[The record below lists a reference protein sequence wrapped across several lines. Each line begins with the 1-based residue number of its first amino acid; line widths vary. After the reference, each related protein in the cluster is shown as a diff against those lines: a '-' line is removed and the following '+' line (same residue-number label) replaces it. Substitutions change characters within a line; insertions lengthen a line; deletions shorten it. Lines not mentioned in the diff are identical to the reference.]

1 MNVFFEESGDF
12 KVAAIMSESD
22 ANLQVEDARGKRSKI
37 KTADV
42 RLRFDKIALADFIP
56 QATAL
61 AADLDL
67 DFLWEVAGT
76 EEFGFLDLAREYF
89 SANPTPLE
97 SAAMCVRLH
106 GAPMYFYRKGKG
118 RYKAAPEDNLKA
130 AKSGQE
136 KKARE
141 AALMAEWQAELVAG
155 KLPEALRSHIKALLH
170 RPDKNTI
177 EWKAVAAAADAAHK
191 SPLRLLESCGAI
203 PSVEDWLLDGFLS
216 EYFPKGTGFPN
227 IELPTVTAE
236 LPDAGVQAFSI
247 DDAATTEI
255 DDALSVTR
263 LPDGNIRVGIH
274 IAAPTLGVQAASTLE
289 QVVLARL
296 STVYFPGDKITML
309 PDSVVEN
316 FTLAEG
322 RDCPAVSLYVTVTP
336 ELEIVASESR
346 LDRVHIAA
354 NLRHHDLDPVFNEE
368 TVALPDGGPDYRWK
382 DELLFLWRFAISLEI
397 ARGKHDPNRVERP
410 DYSFAIDRDEAGE
423 KRVRI
428 YPRKRGSPMDKLVAE
443 LMILCNSTWGKQLAD
458 ARIPAIYRAQAM
470 GRVRMTT
477 QPAPHIGLGV
487 AQYAWASSPLRRAA
501 DFINQQ
507 QLLAMLSGDA
517 PRYPQ
522 RDPMLFAALRDF
534 DTTYNAYAEFQGR
547 MERYWCLKWLEQQG
561 VNEIG
566 ATVIKENLV
575 RFDGIPLILRIAGLP
590 ELARGTPVKLQL
602 IGTDYL
608 DLALECRLLEAGEP
622 VAVVEDEEEIAETA
636 EAEAEADPEL
646 AAEVAVVVAE
656 EAAVAV
662 EPPAAG

>member
-12 KVAAIMSESD
+12 KVAAVMSETD

-37 KTADV
+37 KAADV
-42 RLRFDKIALADFIP
+42 RLRFDKIALADFLP
-56 QATAL
+56 QANAL
-61 AADLDL
+61 AEDLDL

-76 EEFGFLDLAREYF
+76 EEFGFMDLAREYF
-89 SANPTPLE
+89 SANPSALE

-130 AKSGQE
+130 AKAGQE

-141 AALMAEWQAELVAG
+141 AALMAEWQAQLLG
-155 KLPEALRSHIKALLH
+155 GQLPDALRSHIKALLH

-191 SPLRLLESCGAI
+191 SPLRLLEACGAI

-216 EYFPKGTGFPN
+216 EYFPKGVGFPT
-227 IELPTVTAE
+227 IELPAAPTD
-236 LPDAGVQAFSI
+236 LPDAGVRAFSI

-255 DDALSVTR
+255 DDALSVTP
-263 LPDGNIRVGIH
+263 LADGNTRVGIH
-274 IAAPTLGVQAASTLE
+274 IAAPTLGVEAGSSME

-309 PDSVVEN
+309 PDAVVES

-336 ELEIVASESR
+336 DLQIVAAESR

-368 TVALPDGGPDYRWK
+368 TVALPDGGPDYPWK
-382 DELLFLWRFAISLEI
+382 TELLFLWRFAISREI

-410 DYSFAIDRDEAGE
+410 DYSFAIERDEAGE

-477 QPAPHIGLGV
+477 QPSPHIGLGV

-507 QLLAMLSGDA
+507 QLLAMLADTP

-534 DTTYNAYAEFQGR
+534 DQTYNAYADFQGR

-561 VNEIG
+561 VREIG

-575 RFDGIPLILRIAGLP
+575 RFDGLPLMLRIAGLP

-602 IGTDYL
+602 ISTDYL

-622 VAVVEDEEEIAETA
+622 VAVLEEEEELAEA
-636 EAEAEADPEL
+636 AEENIEAEAAEVVEATGTE
-646 AAEVAVVVAE
+646 AAE
-656 EAAVAV
+656 AAPV
-662 EPPAAG
+662 EPPAQA